1 MTGHHAAAV
10 TAAPSPNRPLI
21 AGNGKEDRTVLHAPQ
36 RALVVGCHGGVG
48 RAVLSLLEHTDAG
61 RRLRSRLEAL
71 VLADTRGGPEAVNG
85 AVVLPPV
92 TIRSADDLAQ
102 IVREHRITQVIAL
115 GSLDTVECIETC
127 DALGADFLAASAE
140 EWPGGAPVP
149 TDAVIRRLLPPRAPR
164 ASRSHLV
171 GSGANP
177 GLVNALAP
185 IALRTFAR
193 RVGVAP
199 HADALDLYAVLVTE
213 EDTTREIGASPSADV
228 FAMTWSPGHC
238 LDELLEPRAFVVSG
252 GRVIGLG
259 HRPVEAAYRARCGA
273 RGINGMAVPH
283 EELLTLS
290 RVFPS
295 VEMAFVYRVPHAA
308 RRALRKHPERMRPEQ
323 WRTHR
328 LYPPWARALR
338 GEDRLGVLLCSRRF
352 GEFWA
357 GFRTDVAE
365 GVALGTNATQL
376 QTAAGVLAGWWQLG
390 RRRGVHFVEDL
401 DVEEFVRF
409 AAGILGWPMAVED
422 REAPF
427 LPLAERRVPP
437 PSRLRRRA
445 PARVARVAPASR
457 IEHLALG

>member
-1 MTGHHAAAV
+1 MTGRRFAADQV
-10 TAAPSPNRPLI
+10 APSPDRPLT
-21 AGNGKEDRTVLHAPQ
+21 AGRGKEDSTVIHPAQ
-36 RALVVGCHGGVG
+36 RALIVGCRGGVG
-48 RAVLSLLEHTDAG
+48 RAVLSLLEHSRPG

-71 VLADTRGGPEAVNG
+71 VLADTRGGSESVSG
-85 AVVLPPV
+85 AVALPPV
-92 TIRSADDLAQ
+92 TIRSAGDLAQ

-115 GSLDTVECIETC
+115 GSLDTIECIEVC
-127 DALGADFLAASAE
+127 DALGADFLSASAE
-140 EWPGGAPVP
+140 EWPGGASIP
-149 TDAVIRRLLPPRAPR
+149 TDQVIGRLLPPNAPA

-185 IALRTFAR
+185 TALRTFAR

-199 HADALDLYAVLVTE
+199 RADALDLYAVLVTE
-213 EDTTREIGASPSADV
+213 EDTTREIGAPSPADV
-228 FAMTWSPGHC
+228 FAMTWSPSHC
-238 LDELLEPRAFVVSG
+238 LEELLEPRAFAVSG
-252 GRVIGLG
+252 GRVVGLG
-259 HRPVEAAYRARCGA
+259 HRPVESAYRARCGA

-290 RVFPS
+290 RLFPS
-295 VEMAFVYRVPHAA
+295 VEMAFVYRLPHAA
-308 RRALRKHPERMRPEQ
+308 RRALRKHPGRVRPEQ

-357 GFRTDVAE
+357 GFRTDVAD

-401 DVEEFVRF
+401 DVEEYVRS
-409 AAGILGWPMAVED
+409 AADILGWPLAVED
-422 REAPF
+422 PEAPF
-427 LPLAERRVPP
+427 LPLAERLVPP
-437 PSRLRRRA
+437 PPRLRRRA
-445 PARVARVAPASR
+445 AAPAAGVAPASGV
-457 IEHLALG
+457 EDLVLN